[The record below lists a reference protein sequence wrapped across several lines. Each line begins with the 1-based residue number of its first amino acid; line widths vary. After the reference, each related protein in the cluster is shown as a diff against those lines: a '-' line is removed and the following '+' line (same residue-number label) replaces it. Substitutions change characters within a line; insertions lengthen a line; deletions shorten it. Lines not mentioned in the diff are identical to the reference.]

1 MTISV
6 VERAIDIS
14 AGLGT
19 LLENCL
25 APTEPITSLPG
36 RYKTAILLQ
45 LLAPLSWS
53 FGLWVVY
60 PALSVTGN
68 ACLSCFLQ
76 IGASITASA
85 TAIAL
90 AATGTFFFLTGMLL
104 FVSSLGLLA
113 SNKNAQAERWL
124 RWLGPWKPKWRD
136 KLAEPNIPNEFRS
149 ILLWTLFVSLFLAVL
164 LIPGI
169 GEDREFPLNQFF
181 DLWGTVWYFYIFGV
195 GVTAF
200 LLIYKRRPGGYV
212 LSLILSLVPIGMNV
226 PDLLG
231 LLPPFPPTLRTSI
244 LLVAGL
250 PFSVIGV
257 YVSLRALRYP
267 RAEGEP
273 GV

>member
-1 MTISV
+1 MAPASVGVNLHLWIGLVRYWIIVEFNRSNGKTVTISV

-90 AATGTFFFLTGMLL
+90 APTGTFFFLTGMLL

-113 SNKNAQAERWL
+113 SNKNAQAENGCAGWDH
-124 RWLGPWKPKWRD
+124 GSQ
-136 KLAEPNIPNEFRS
+136 N
-149 ILLWTLFVSLFLAVL
+149 
-164 LIPGI
+164 
-169 GEDREFPLNQFF
+169 GETNLQSRTFPMSFAR
-181 DLWGTVWYFYIFGV
+181 FYSG
-195 GVTAF
+195 
-200 LLIYKRRPGGYV
+200 
-212 LSLILSLVPIGMNV
+212 LSLLAYSWLSYL
-226 PDLLG
+226 
-231 LLPPFPPTLRTSI
+231 FRES
-244 LLVAGL
+244 
-250 PFSVIGV
+250 
-257 YVSLRALRYP
+257 
-267 RAEGEP
+267 
-273 GV
+273 